1 VLMTVHISDHYYDPY
16 KHYCG
21 LYIVS
26 KLKLPE
32 FGPTSELIRIFDE
45 RGIVLMSITSHQKDG
60 LAYDFVTVDLTLKMD
75 QKEAIEKEIRKR
87 FGDKLV
93 HFECAD
99 TGVQGYIYNING
111 FPLVLNFSNTYTQAA
126 ALTSSAWK
134 TLIMGM
140 VKRFGTGATTILYY
154 MGNDAGEGKGKMLS
168 ELKGPLTNAERMKI
182 GLARLQSL
190 GWGRF
195 ELIECDEAG
204 KKIVVR
210 VYDNFEAVITREMLD
225 YQNGLVRGFLVG
237 LVSGVFGKAC
247 RGIEEKCINRGD
259 PYCEF
264 VIR

>member
-1 VLMTVHISDHYYDPY
+1 MLMTVHLSDHYYDPY

-60 LAYDFVTVDLTLKMD
+60 LAYDFVTVDLTLKLD
-75 QKEAIEKEIRKR
+75 QKEAIENEIRKR

-99 TGVQGYIYNING
+99 TGAGLHLQYQRLPAV
-111 FPLVLNFSNTYTQAA
+111 P
-126 ALTSSAWK
+126 
-134 TLIMGM
+134 TLEHLHSGGGAHILRVEDPIMGM

-168 ELKGPLTNAERMKI
+168 ELKGLPHKRRAYEDRARTAAEPRLGRLSLQNATRQ
-182 GLARLQSL
+182 ARRSWS
-190 GWGRF
+190 G
-195 ELIECDEAG
+195 
-204 KKIVVR
+204 
-210 VYDNFEAVITREMLD
+210 YTDNFEAVITREMLD

-247 RGIEEKCINRGD
+247 RGIEEKCINCGD

>member
-1 VLMTVHISDHYYDPY
+1 MTVHVSDHYYDPE
-16 KHYCG
+16 KSYCG

-32 FGPTSELIRIFDE
+32 FGPTAELIKIFDDK
-45 RGIVLMSITSHQKDG
+45 GIVLMSISSHQKDG
-60 LAYDFVTVDLTLKMD
+60 LVYDFVTVDLTNKTEVKKDL
-75 QKEAIEKEIRKR
+75 EKAIRKR
-87 FGDKLV
+87 FGDNLV

-99 TGVQGYIYNING
+99 TGVPGFIYNVNG
-111 FPLVLNFSNTYTQAA
+111 FPLVFNFSNSYTQAA

-134 TLIMGM
+134 TLITGM

-154 MGNDAGEGKGKMLS
+154 MGNDAGEGKGKLIS

-195 ELIECDEAG
+195 ELSECDEAG

-225 YQNGLVRGFLVG
+225 YQNGFLRGFLVG
-237 LVSGVFGKAC
+237 LVSGIFGKAC
-247 RGIEEKCINRGD
+247 RGIEDKCINQGD
-259 PYCEF
+259 PYCQF